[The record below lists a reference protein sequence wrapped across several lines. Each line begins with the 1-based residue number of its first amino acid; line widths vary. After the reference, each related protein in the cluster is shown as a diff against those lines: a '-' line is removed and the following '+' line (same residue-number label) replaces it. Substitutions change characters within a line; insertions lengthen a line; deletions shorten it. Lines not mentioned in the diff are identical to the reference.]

1 MQQRLDYRWWRL
13 YCMWWRL
20 YCMQWRLECMHV
32 PLYQSLCQ
40 TLFILVP
47 PASNKEHVHQT
58 CLSCISSS
66 LPAKSEITHTNSS
79 HAGIST
85 VGPSA
90 TEAEEAKQSSSP
102 EPLQTP
108 GNVFALFCSVY
119 VGDISLFSWSF
130 WFGRGVAF
138 VCFDCVIFVWWEPD
152 IQRPWAYRPSALP
165 LSYTVLLQRAF
176 EGNSLTPSSKIFGP
190 RIKNKYAFII

>member
-20 YCMQWRLECMHV
+20 YCMQWRLDCMHV

-47 PASNKEHVHQT
+47 PASNKGYVHQT

-66 LPAKSEITHTNSS
+66 LPAKSEITHTLFSCRHFNSL
-79 HAGIST
+79 
-85 VGPSA
+85 
-90 TEAEEAKQSSSP
+90 AKCHRGWRSQA
-102 EPLQTP
+102 
-108 GNVFALFCSVY
+108 VLFLGAFDNSWECVCSILLSVY

-138 VCFDCVIFVWWEPD
+138 VCFDCVIFVLWEPD

-165 LSYTVLLQRAF
+165 LSYTILLQRAF
-176 EGNSLTPSSKIFGP
+176 EGNSLTPSLESFGP
-190 RIKNKYAFII
+190 GIKNKYVFVI

>member
-1 MQQRLDYRWWRL
+1 MPWRLD
-13 YCMWWRL
+13 
-20 YCMQWRLECMHV
+20 CMHV

-47 PASNKEHVHQT
+47 PASNKGHVHQT

-85 VGPSA
+85 VKPNA

-108 GNVFALFCSVY
+108 GNAFALFCSQFTWETSLY
-119 VGDISLFSWSF
+119 LVGH
-130 WFGRGVAF
+130 
-138 VCFDCVIFVWWEPD
+138 FDLGGGLLLIV
-152 IQRPWAYRPSALP
+152 L
-165 LSYTVLLQRAF
+165 TVLFLRS
-176 EGNSLTPSSKIFGP
+176 GNQIFKGLELTGQVLCL
-190 RIKNKYAFII
+190 